1 MLLHGA
7 YGDAQFR
14 GDLLLSN
21 TVKPETAEHPQ
32 GPFGQAQQRFTDQRQ
47 LLLGDQS
54 LLRGRLDVGFTAFS
68 PRRHPGSLSHRPTA
82 LRSAQIDQEIVSH
95 AIEVGEWIRDWSGG
109 RRPNLQKCL
118 LQDVFDFIR
127 LRPARGEEATKRVT
141 ICLEYGRQATRQIF
155 RSRVNVTD
163 LSHARQVR
171 LPC

>member
-1 MLLHGA
+1 
-7 YGDAQFR
+7 
-14 GDLLLSN
+14 
-21 TVKPETAEHPQ
+21 
-32 GPFGQAQQRFTDQRQ
+32 
-47 LLLGDQS
+47 
-54 LLRGRLDVGFTAFS
+54 
-68 PRRHPGSLSHRPTA
+68 

-155 RSRVNVTD
+155 RSRVYVTD
-163 LSHARQVR
+163 LSHARLVR